1 MSLEIGAT
9 AATAHERAIS
19 HKVARGAQR
28 RVPARARD
36 VPFAGVGCPPLG
48 RREVRVLIMLST
60 LFGRSLTLVRFLFV
74 ALPGAWLGKIN
85 FLYRFSFALIFK
97 DLATLHIQ
105 ALIDLLGVAPLV
117 LVLGLCELRLD
128 IAIEARLLDRVVH
141 DASQAFCDPAT
152 AALIFVIF
160 GSGSSLHND
169 ATVVAASTHGSS
181 IITNAYFWPEAL
193 IWRRRSNQL
202 ETILSIAVLHV
213 L

>member
-1 MSLEIGAT
+1 M
-9 AATAHERAIS
+9 
-19 HKVARGAQR
+19 
-28 RVPARARD
+28 
-36 VPFAGVGCPPLG
+36 
-48 RREVRVLIMLST
+48 LIMLST